1 MEQIIRPTGIPDP
14 VIEIVPSKNQIDHL
28 VNEIQ
33 QRIDLRERTLV
44 TTLTKRMAEEISK
57 YLSLIHISSG
67 FRNHASIVVSAF
79 RKTPSR
85 QGSP

>member
-44 TTLTKRMAEEISK
+44 TTLTKRMAEE
-57 YLSLIHISSG
+57 LSNTWTGSVLNANI
-67 FRNHASIVVSAF
+67 FTRMSILSN
-79 RKTPSR
+79 
-85 QGSP
+85 G